1 MTFLF
6 HSYSFDNYK
15 WNINFILL
23 LIVVNKNCKMNVLK
37 MNSRGA
43 MTPCHS
49 HIDLLL
55 TLNSRSSGGPKT
67 KYRKYNYY
75 KVVNFFQIKCIQLE
89 RVWPYIIVGNPPLV
103 SHTLT
108 GRGPINWT
116 FLLFMNIYISIHHAI
131 RQRNVLVFGNTK
143 MKIMLWKK
151 WMPVQALMRFVN
163 ESVKD
168 HINRIRHGLF
178 KRTRKVKPD
187 ECKWDWPRVDDT
199 LFIKNK

>member
-15 WNINFILL
+15 WNINLILL

-67 KYRKYNYY
+67 KYRK
-75 KVVNFFQIKCIQLE
+75 IQLLQ
-89 RVWPYIIVGNPPLV
+89 RSPFFPNKMYSVRK
-103 SHTLT
+103 S
-108 GRGPINWT
+108 
-116 FLLFMNIYISIHHAI
+116 MAIHHRRKSTVSLAHAHWPWTNQLNFSPFHEYLHFNSPCNKTTK
-131 RQRNVLVFGNTK
+131 RFGIWKYENEDHVMKK
-143 MKIMLWKK
+143 MDACTSI
-151 WMPVQALMRFVN
+151 
-163 ESVKD
+163 
-168 HINRIRHGLF
+168 
-178 KRTRKVKPD
+178 D
-187 ECKWDWPRVDDT
+187 EIC
-199 LFIKNK
+199 